1 MFLNKL
7 PILKRI
13 IPSIRKRYYIYLSKK
28 IFWINIDNIFYK
40 IDIRQKHDR
49 KFFFERKYEEENFNF
64 IKKK

>member
-1 MFLNKL
+1 MFQNKL

-49 KFFFERKYEEENFNF
+49 QFFLKENM
-64 IKKK
+64 KKKILTL